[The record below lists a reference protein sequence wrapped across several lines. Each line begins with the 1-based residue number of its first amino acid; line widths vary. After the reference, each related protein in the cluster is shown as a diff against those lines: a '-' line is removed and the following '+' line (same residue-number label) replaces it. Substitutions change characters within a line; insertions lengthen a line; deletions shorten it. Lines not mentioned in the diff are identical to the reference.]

1 MTTRRDEMQKNHF
14 LFINHIPQIDDMGVF
29 QRIILET
36 RLQEVVPLFYFNVRL
51 KNENTECRRGFIETI
66 SYTNRL

>member
-51 KNENTECRRGFIETI
+51 KKREYRMQTRV
-66 SYTNRL
+66 Y